1 MLTLTQSER
10 RALQLVLLIAVS
22 GLVGKVWLR
31 THPQSQE
38 TPIAPQGVVG
48 IR

>member
-31 THPQSQE
+31 THPPSQT
-38 TPIAPQGVVG
+38 TPPSAQGDVG

>member
-1 MLTLTQSER
+1 MLTLTSSEKR
-10 RALQLVLLIAVS
+10 VLQLVLLIAVS

-31 THPQSQE
+31 THPSSPAMP
-38 TPIAPQGVVG
+38 TSTQGGGG

>member
-22 GLVGKVWLR
+22 
-31 THPQSQE
+31 
-38 TPIAPQGVVG
+38 
-48 IR
+48 